1 MHLTLISTL
10 RGALDPL
17 FKYPALIA
25 ILASVWWFYIGYDDL
40 QQGKRKVAF
49 QWQLLG
55 VALSLGFSIGAAF
68 SKMWISSA
76 VTFPVA
82 SIEIILM
89 LRWCRAS
96 RAPLTR

>member
-10 RGALDPL
+10 RRALDPL

-40 QQGKRKVAF
+40 QQGKRKVGL

-55 VALSLGFSIGAAF
+55 VALSLGFSIGAVF
-68 SKMWISSA
+68 SKMWISSTVA
-76 VTFPVA
+76 FPVA

-89 LRWCRAS
+89 LRWYRGAGD
-96 RAPLTR
+96 RNV